1 MTTNVYPKCRTC
13 GVIVDDIVDMG
24 VTMAEANR
32 KWEVTQFLVHE
43 IQFWSQSVPVHS
55 GWAETVSKRADLL
68 TETMSS

>member
-1 MTTNVYPKCRTC
+1 MVIAFPYKMNVPICLCIALNGYKRSRSEWLQNVYPQCRTC

-43 IQFWSQSVPVHS
+43 I
-55 GWAETVSKRADLL
+55 
-68 TETMSS
+68 